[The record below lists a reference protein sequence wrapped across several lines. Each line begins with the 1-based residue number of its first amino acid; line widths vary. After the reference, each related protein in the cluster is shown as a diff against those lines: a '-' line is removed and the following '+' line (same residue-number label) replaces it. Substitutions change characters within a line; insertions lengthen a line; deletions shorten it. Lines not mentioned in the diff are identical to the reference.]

1 MSKKCNKCKEV
12 KELTDFYKQT
22 NAKDGHAY
30 MCKVCN
36 LAKDRTWVKANPE
49 KQAARRKSWYKA
61 NIKRLVANSEAWLK
75 ANPNYCKECT
85 KCGEVKALDKF
96 CKNKTALDGH
106 QYLCKVCNAAKTKA
120 YYQANTEKEI
130 ARQKAWSKDN
140 PEKHATR
147 NRKWRKA
154 NPEKHGANVKAW
166 KEANLGKVTEY
177 AVKHMAAKL
186 ERTVAWADR
195 NKISEFYTE
204 AKRLQEETGI
214 VMHVDHILPLR
225 GKLVSGLHVETN
237 LQILTWHD
245 NICKSNNFKP

>member
-106 QYLCKVCNAAKTKA
+106 QYLCKVCNAAKTKT
-120 YYQANTEKEI
+120 YYQANTEKET

-140 PEKHATR
+140 PEKHAAR

-177 AVKHMAAKL
+177 AVKRMAAKL